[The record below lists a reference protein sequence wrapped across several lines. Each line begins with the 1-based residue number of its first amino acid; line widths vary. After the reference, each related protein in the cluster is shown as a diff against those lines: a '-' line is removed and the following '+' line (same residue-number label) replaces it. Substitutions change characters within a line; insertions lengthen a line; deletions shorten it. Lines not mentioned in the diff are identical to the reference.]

1 MKVQS
6 ALSGILL
13 VCLLLSSAQ
22 ALTYFNSTFDTYVGH
37 QAIYDL
43 GYLGLETT
51 IIVNISNTANSTG
64 SSNMS
69 ALKVQLLNPILA
81 STSTPINNTAAPIQP
96 CAATSTNNLVASYLC
111 LTTIASGGN

>member
-6 ALSGILL
+6 ALSGIVL
-13 VCLLLSSAQ
+13 VCLLLSSAH

-43 GYLGLETT
+43 GYVGLETT

-69 ALKVQLLNPILA
+69 ALSVQLLNSVLT
-81 STSTPINNTAAPIQP
+81 TSSNLINTTANPVQP
-96 CAATSTNNLVASYLC
+96 CTAKTTDALVASYLC
-111 LTTIASGGN
+111 LTTSGSGGN